1 MNGKGSVT
9 LNAGIEKAWG
19 VLLDP
24 LALKN
29 CIMGCKKLEP
39 VDENK
44 YEAELSIGIAA
55 VKGKYESTIEIA
67 DVQKP
72 NHYKLVVKGE
82 GGPGSVEATGVVDLI
97 PIDDNKTELNYTY
110 DAEVGGKVAMVGQR
124 MLNGVAKLI
133 IQDFFK
139 KFNKELAKSEQ
150 SI

>member
-1 MNGKGSVT
+1 
-9 LNAGIEKAWG
+9 
-19 VLLDP
+19 
-24 LALKN
+24 
-29 CIMGCKKLEP
+29 MGCKKLEP

-82 GGPGSVEATGVVDLI
+82 GGPGSVEAAGVVDLV

-110 DAEVGGKVAMVGQR
+110 EAEVGGKVAMVGQR

-139 KFNKELAKSEQ
+139 KFNKELAKNEQ

>member
-1 MNGKGSVT
+1 MNGSGKVA
-9 LNAGIEKAWG
+9 LNAGIEKAWE
-19 VLLDP
+19 VLLNP
-24 LALKN
+24 QALKN
-29 CIMGCKKLEP
+29 CIMGCTKLET
-39 VDENK
+39 VGENK
-44 YEAELSIGIAA
+44 YEAVLSIGIAA

-67 DVQKP
+67 DIQKP
-72 NHYKLVVKGE
+72 NHYKLIVKGE

-97 PIDDNKTELNYTY
+97 PIDENTTELQYTY

-150 SI
+150 SV

>member
-1 MNGKGSVT
+1 MNGSGKVT
-9 LNAGIEKAWG
+9 LNAGVEKAWD

-24 LALKN
+24 QALKN
-29 CIMGCKKLEP
+29 CIMGCTKLEP
-39 VDENK
+39 IEENK
-44 YEAELSIGIAA
+44 YEALLSIGIAA

-67 DVQKP
+67 DAKKP

-82 GGPGSVEATGVVDLI
+82 GGPGSVEATGSVDLVA
-97 PIDDNKTELNYTY
+97 IDENKTELQYSY
-110 DAEVGGKVAMVGQR
+110 DAEIGGKVAMVGQR

-150 SI
+150 SV